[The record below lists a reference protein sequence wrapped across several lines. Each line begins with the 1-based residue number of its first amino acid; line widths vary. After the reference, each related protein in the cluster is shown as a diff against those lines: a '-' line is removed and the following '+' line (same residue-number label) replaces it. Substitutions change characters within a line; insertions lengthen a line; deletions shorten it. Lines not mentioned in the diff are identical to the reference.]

1 MRRAFFAGFLLLAIC
16 FSSMP
21 FSAHAVDLDL
31 VGTTTVNGAAN
42 VPTSIDVQVTGD
54 PGVTVPV
61 KLYVP
66 TGTLAMSTTTGLT
79 FTGSPTGSTVYFSG
93 TIENVNAAL
102 ETLTYTRTSAGS
114 TTLEVSLVASGE
126 VFFPE
131 NGHLYEYVSLSANW
145 TTARDAAALRSKY
158 GAGGYLATITSSE
171 ENAFVAARLLNA
183 GWMGASDVSV
193 EGQWRWVTGPETGQ
207 LFWTGLSGGTLAEGM
222 YENWANGEPNDSGG
236 EDCAQYLSGSS
247 GEWNDLPCTTF
258 SLPGYVV
265 EYGGLIEGVNP
276 AVASLDIEIT
286 TAVAPTLSTL
296 SPLDNATAVSES
308 VNLVMTFSQAVT
320 ADTGTVRIYKAI
332 DDSLFESI
340 SVDSDAVTGSGT
352 TTITIN
358 PENTLQQLTAYYVQ
372 VSGTAFKNAS
382 DLYYAGISNATT
394 WNFTTGDSTPP
405 RVTNISSDKV
415 NGSYKAGEVI
425 DVDVTFSEVV
435 TSTGNVTVTLETGD
449 TDRTCT
455 FTVTSSTTGTCN
467 YTVQAGDTSSDL
479 TVSSVAGIIA
489 DASTNAMV
497 NFTPVTNLA
506 GNKALVIDTT
516 APVLSVVTPAPSVVN
531 QSTTT
536 YSFSTTEEGDYLVS
550 YCGSGGYSANLD
562 YDSHTVTLSGLTPGF
577 TYSCTISVVDTA
589 GNMSNELSIGPVF
602 YARNGM
608 VAVPVTV
615 PTVLAG
621 KSDFSINNNAKET
634 NNPVVIVSFN
644 ADPAT
649 SARYALSLDPLFGDT
664 GQKPYTPTTL
674 FTLPNSAGV
683 YTLYVKYFSET
694 GHSSETFSKSIA
706 YNPSQAKSIDI
717 KTTTETV
724 RSENESTFRFT
735 RTLRSGM
742 TDSQVV
748 QLQQFLNQRGFTVTK
763 SGAGSPGNETSY
775 FGPSTRR
782 AVVLFQE
789 KYPDSILIPIG
800 REKGTG
806 IFASLSINQANKL
819 LE

>member
-1 MRRAFFAGFLLLAIC
+1 MRRAFFAGLLLFTIC
-16 FSSMP
+16 LSSMP
-21 FSAHAVDLDL
+21 LSVRAVDLDL

-61 KLYVP
+61 KLLVS

-102 ETLTYTRTSAGS
+102 ETLTYIRSSAGS

-145 TTARDAAALRSKY
+145 NTAKDAAALREKY
-158 GAGGYLATITSSE
+158 GATGYLTTITSAE
-171 ENAFVAARLLNA
+171 ENAFVAERLLNA
-183 GWMGASDVSV
+183 GWMGASDSVS
-193 EGQWRWVTGPETGQ
+193 EGDWKWVVGPESGTS
-207 LFWTGLSGGTLAEGM
+207 FWSGGVGGSTVSSRYA
-222 YENWANGEPNDSGG
+222 NWGTGEPNDSSG
-236 EDCAQYLSGSS
+236 EDCAQFLTGGSGK
-247 GEWNDLPCTTF
+247 WNDLPCTSF
-258 SLPGYVV
+258 GLPGYVV
-265 EYGGLIEGVNP
+265 EYGAPGDMP
-276 AVASLDIEIT
+276 TVAALDIEIT
-286 TAVAPTLSTL
+286 TAVVPTLSTL
-296 SPLDNATAVSES
+296 SPLDNATAISES
-308 VNLVMTFSQAVT
+308 TNLVMTFSQAVT
-320 ADTGTVRIYKAI
+320 ADTGTIRIYKAI
-332 DDSLFESI
+332 DDSLVESI
-340 SVDSDAVTGSGT
+340 SVDSEVVTGSGT
-352 TTITIN
+352 TTITVN
-358 PENTLQQLTAYYVQ
+358 PENTLQQVTAYYVQ
-372 VSGTAFKNAS
+372 VSDTAFKNAS

-405 RVTNISSDKV
+405 TITSVSSDKA

-425 DVDVTFSEVV
+425 DIDVTFSEAV
-435 TSTGNVTVTLETGD
+435 TSTGNITVTLETGD

-467 YTVQAGDTSSDL
+467 YTVQTGDTSSDL
-479 TVSSVAGIIA
+479 TVLSISGTIA

-497 NFTPVTNLA
+497 SFTPATNLA

-516 APVLSVVTPAPSVVN
+516 APVLSVVAPTPNVVN

-550 YCGSGGYSANLD
+550 DCGTGQDTIINALT
-562 YDSHTVTLSGLTPGF
+562 HVLTLQGMIRGS
-577 TYSCTISVVDTA
+577 TYSCSFLIVDDA
-589 GNMSNELSIGPVF
+589 GNESNSLVVGPVF
-602 YARNGM
+602 YAHNGM
-608 VAVPVTV
+608 VATPITV
-615 PTVLAG
+615 PTILAG

-634 NNPVVIVSFN
+634 NEAVVTVLFN
-644 ADPAT
+644 ADPST
-649 SARYALSLDPLFGDT
+649 SARYALSLDPLFADT
-664 GQKPYTPTTL
+664 GQKPYTSTTL
-674 FTLPNSAGV
+674 FTLPKTAGV

-706 YNPSQAKSIDI
+706 YNPSEIKSTDT
-717 KTTTETV
+717 KTATETA

-748 QLQQFLNQRGFTVTK
+748 QLQQFLNQRGFTVAK

-789 KYPDSILIPIG
+789 KYPDSILTPIG